1 MLVVE
6 FFFVSGNTISYITI
20 QKDSSHLIF
29 QYLETVVKF
38 AIFLNCILKMVSGN
52 LTETSVACTS
62 YCFCLSGYIYGT
74 SCFSVTASYKPW
86 RKQWK

>member
-52 LTETSVACTS
+52 LTETSVVQAIV
-62 YCFCLSGYIYGT
+62 FAFL
-74 SCFSVTASYKPW
+74 VTFMALLALV
-86 RKQWK
+86 